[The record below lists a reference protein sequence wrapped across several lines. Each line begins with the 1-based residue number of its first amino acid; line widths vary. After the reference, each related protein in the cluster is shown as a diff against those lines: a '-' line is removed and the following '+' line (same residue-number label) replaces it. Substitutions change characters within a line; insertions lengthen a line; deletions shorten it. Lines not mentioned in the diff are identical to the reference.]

1 MDRDRNSSFRIL
13 AKEIASM
20 FNTPILLITF
30 NRPAHTRQVLER
42 ILEVRPQDLYVF
54 QDGARAGNENDAQ
67 KCTEVRQTV
76 DELWDNYKSKV
87 KEQNAPTIHRYYS
100 NVNLGCGPGPAAA
113 ISWFFSQVE
122 RGIIIE
128 DDAVPHLDFFP
139 YCEEL
144 LNKYRDDNSIRAI
157 ASMNVDTQR
166 WGDGSYYFSMMNRNL
181 CAWATWRRAWNDF
194 DLYLRNVSWC
204 TLDKTLKQYGCGFYE
219 REYWLDRLKEAQ
231 TDGQGGRSWDMQFFM
246 SIWLHK
252 GKGIIPNVNLSSNIG
267 TVGEATHQMAA
278 GNIIDNVPAQPIL
291 PLVHPSTTNIQNK
304 ADRDFHHRYFEPQE
318 KNFMRF
324 VAKLNKRIKRIVGHE
339 GSWIKK

>member
-1 MDRDRNSSFRIL
+1 MDRNSSFWIL

-30 NRPAHTRQVLER
+30 NRPTHTRCVLER
-42 ILEVRPQDLYVF
+42 ILEAKPQELYVF
-54 QDGARAGNENDAQ
+54 QDGARVGNENDVQ
-67 KCTEVRQTV
+67 KCAEVRQTIE
-76 DELWDNYKSKV
+76 ELWDNYIFNA
-87 KEQNAPTIHRYYS
+87 KEPNEPTLHRYYS
-100 NVNLGCGPGPAAA
+100 DTNLGCGPGPAAA
-113 ISWFFSQVE
+113 ITWFFRNVE
-122 RGIIIE
+122 QGIIIE

-144 LNKYRDDNSIRAI
+144 LTKYRNDTSVRAI

-166 WGDGSYYFSMMNRNL
+166 WGDGNYYFSMMNRNL

-304 ADRDFHHRYFEPQE
+304 ADREFHHRYFEPQE